1 MSNKTALVLGGSGLI
16 GSHCLHYLLN
26 DEYYDQVEILVRR
39 PLAIEHP
46 KLIQHEINFD
56 DLKNV
61 LSKIKANDVY
71 CCLGTTIKKAKSKTA
86 FRTVDYT
93 YPVEIAK
100 LCRAN
105 GADQFLLV
113 TALGANPKSSIFYNC
128 VKGEVEESISKLD
141 FKGVYI
147 FRPSLLLG
155 KRQESRPSEE
165 LTQKLFQ
172 WFSFGFKGPIKKYK
186 PVEAKAVAFA
196 MIQNAKTQHLG
207 QQIIESSQIQAIY
220 DKR

>member
-1 MSNKTALVLGGSGLI
+1 M
-16 GSHCLHYLLN
+16 
-26 DEYYDQVEILVRR
+26 VRQR
-39 PLAIEHP
+39 LPIEHH
-46 KLIQHEINFD
+46 KLIQHLVNFD
-56 DLKNV
+56 DLISV

-86 FRTVDYT
+86 FRTVDFT

-105 GADQFLLV
+105 GANQFLLV